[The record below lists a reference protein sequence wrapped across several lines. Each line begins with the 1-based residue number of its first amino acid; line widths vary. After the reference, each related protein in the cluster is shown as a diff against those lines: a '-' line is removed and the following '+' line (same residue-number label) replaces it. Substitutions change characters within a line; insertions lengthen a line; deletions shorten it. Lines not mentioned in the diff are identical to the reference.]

1 MKLLDGVTVL
11 DLTQAYSGPFCTMH
25 LADHGARVIK
35 LERPPHGDQTRTWG
49 PFRNGASAYYSL
61 INRNKLGMTL
71 DLGTE
76 AGKGVF
82 RRLAA
87 KADVVVENFRVG
99 TMEKLGLGYE
109 DLAKVNPRIIY
120 ASISGFGLQGP
131 LSGRPAYDIVAQ
143 GMSGIM
149 SITGFADK
157 GPTKVGP
164 SLGDSYTGSYLTMG
178 IAMALFNRE
187 RSGRGHRLDVA
198 MLDTLFHNLENAV
211 VTYTVE
217 GVVPRQ
223 MGNVD
228 PAIAPFDTFEAKDGV
243 FVMGVGTDKMWR
255 EVCQAMGRP
264 ELGDDPRYRTNE
276 DRCANY
282 ENSLRGIL
290 LKWTATKT
298 VAEMEEILVKAGIPC
313 GPVLNVAQATEHP
326 QIAARNMVQEV
337 DDPALGRVRL
347 CGIPIKVRGVSDA
360 IERPAPLLG
369 QHNEEVLRDLLG
381 YGAEEVRALK
391 ESGAIF

>member
-1 MKLLDGVTVL
+1 
-11 DLTQAYSGPFCTMH
+11 
-25 LADHGARVIK
+25 
-35 LERPPHGDQTRTWG
+35 
-49 PFRNGASAYYSL
+49 
-61 INRNKLGMTL
+61 MTL

>member
-25 LADHGARVIK
+25 LADHGAKVIK
-35 LERPPHGDQTRTWG
+35 LERPPHGDQTRGWG
-49 PFRNGASAYYSL
+49 PFKNGASAYYAL

-71 DLGTE
+71 DLNKE
-76 AGKGVF
+76 KGKEVF
-82 RRLAA
+82 LQLAA

-99 TMEKLGLGYE
+99 TMEKLGLGY
-109 DLAKVNPRIIY
+109 DNLKKVNPRLIY
-120 ASISGFGLQGP
+120 ASISGFGLEGP

-187 RSGRGHRLDVA
+187 RSGQGHRLDVA

-217 GVVPRQ
+217 GVIPEQ
-223 MGNVD
+223 MGNTD

-243 FVMGVGTDKMWR
+243 FVMGVGTDKMWG
-255 EVCQAMGRP
+255 EVCAAMGRP
-264 ELGDDPRYRTNE
+264 DLAEDPRYRTNA
-276 DRCANY
+276 DRCKNY
-282 ENSLRGIL
+282 LPDLRRTLLEWTNS
-290 LKWTATKT
+290 KT
-298 VAEMEEILVKAGIPC
+298 VAQMEEILVSAGIPF
-313 GPVLNVAQATEHP
+313 GPVLNVAQTTEHP
-326 QIAARNMVQEV
+326 QIAARNMIQEV
-337 DDPALGRVRL
+337 DDPLLGKVRL
-347 CGIPIKVRGVSDA
+347 CGIPIKARGVSDK
-360 IERPAPLLG
+360 IERPAPRLG
-369 QHNEEVLRDLLG
+369 EHNEEVLRDLLG
-381 YGAEEVRALK
+381 YDAAAVRALK
-391 ESGAIF
+391 EAGAVF